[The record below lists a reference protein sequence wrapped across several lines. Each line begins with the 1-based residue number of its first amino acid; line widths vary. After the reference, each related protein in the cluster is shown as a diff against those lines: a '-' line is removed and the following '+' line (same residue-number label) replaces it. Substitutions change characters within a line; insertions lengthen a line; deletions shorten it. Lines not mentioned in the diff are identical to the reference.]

1 MIDININK
9 LNKSY
14 GFGKILNS
22 IDITV
27 NEGDKIGL
35 IGANGCGKSTLLK
48 IIAGKEEADSGT
60 ISIRNT
66 AKIGYLSQMP
76 EINDL
81 IVKDYIYGAFNEII
95 NLKNKI
101 SLLENDLNDN
111 KKIEKYLAL
120 IEKYEKMG
128 GYEYE
133 TKIQKILPVFNITP
147 DMLNR
152 NFNTLS
158 GGEKTI
164 ISLIKLLLE
173 EPDILLLDEP
183 TNHLD
188 IKKMMWLEKVLNN
201 YKKTVIIVSHDRYFM
216 DNVINK
222 VLLMTKRGIE
232 IYHGNYTYYT
242 KESENRLLIELKDYK
257 DEQKI
262 IEAMKKSIKQL
273 KEFGKLCGPHG
284 GDMFFRRAACIEKRL
299 EKMQKLDKPEEKK
312 KININFTN
320 ESRSG
325 KDVLRI
331 KDLNIAF
338 GNKEIFKN
346 LNLNISYKDKIC
358 LVGDNGTGKSTLIKE
373 ILKGNNNIEIG
384 SNVKIGYIPQEI
396 IFEDPNIS
404 ILEEAKKYYSGLEE
418 NLRSALY
425 KYLFVK
431 ENIYKKIK
439 NLSGGEKVRLKLFCL
454 IQDSYNFLILDEPT
468 NHIDIDTREML
479 EESLIDYNGTILF
492 VSHDRYFINKV
503 ATKIIELKDKNIKT
517 YLGNYDY
524 YLNKKDK
531 N

>member
-66 AKIGYLSQMP
+66 AKIGYLSQIP

-242 KESENRLLIELKDYK
+242 KES
-257 DEQKI
+257 
-262 IEAMKKSIKQL
+262 
-273 KEFGKLCGPHG
+273 
-284 GDMFFRRAACIEKRL
+284 
-299 EKMQKLDKPEEKK
+299 
-312 KININFTN
+312 
-320 ESRSG
+320 
-325 KDVLRI
+325 
-331 KDLNIAF
+331 
-338 GNKEIFKN
+338 
-346 LNLNISYKDKIC
+346 
-358 LVGDNGTGKSTLIKE
+358 
-373 ILKGNNNIEIG
+373 
-384 SNVKIGYIPQEI
+384 
-396 IFEDPNIS
+396 
-404 ILEEAKKYYSGLEE
+404 
-418 NLRSALY
+418 
-425 KYLFVK
+425 
-431 ENIYKKIK
+431 
-439 NLSGGEKVRLKLFCL
+439 
-454 IQDSYNFLILDEPT
+454 
-468 NHIDIDTREML
+468 
-479 EESLIDYNGTILF
+479 
-492 VSHDRYFINKV
+492 
-503 ATKIIELKDKNIKT
+503 
-517 YLGNYDY
+517 
-524 YLNKKDK
+524 
-531 N
+531 